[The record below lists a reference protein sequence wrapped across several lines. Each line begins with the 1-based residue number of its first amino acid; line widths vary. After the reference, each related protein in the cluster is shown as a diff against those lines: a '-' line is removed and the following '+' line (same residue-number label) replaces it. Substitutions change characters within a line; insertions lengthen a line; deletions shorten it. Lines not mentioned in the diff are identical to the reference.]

1 MRLEWGRGGVERG
14 VVVVVVVLAS
24 AAVWVSVE
32 DDVNDLTESD
42 VMPSDLG

>member
-1 MRLEWGRGGVERG
+1 MERG